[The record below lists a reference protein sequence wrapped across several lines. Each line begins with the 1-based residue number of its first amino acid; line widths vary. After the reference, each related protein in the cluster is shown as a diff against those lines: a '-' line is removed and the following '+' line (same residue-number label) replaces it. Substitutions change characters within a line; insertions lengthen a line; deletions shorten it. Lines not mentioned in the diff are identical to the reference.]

1 VTDNMDET
9 NEITGFA
16 GVKERAEDTARI
28 EISNA
33 SPDFVKN
40 VKVMEATVMYV
51 ENKTI
56 ASNGRY
62 RPDCDAIEFNPDFC
76 GFPETAEG
84 RARFRWHEV
93 IHRADYRYYAC
104 WENDGFKKAIDKA
117 KVLVKPADGK
127 TPNVFNMV
135 LAETN
140 ATESK
145 KLKYT
150 KEDIRGIHDI
160 LSALREGEN
169 EGLSFGHSAEYWA
182 KSAALTPIEIFANL
196 GALDLMN
203 GKGLSVIEMYFNDLF
218 NAYRRIVK

>member
-1 VTDNMDET
+1 MDET
-9 NEITGFA
+9 NNTIGFA
-16 GVKERAEDTARI
+16 GLKERAEDTARI
-28 EISNA
+28 EMSNV
-33 SPDFVKN
+33 SPDFVRNMKM
-40 VKVMEATVMYV
+40 MEATVMYV

-62 RPDCDAIEFNPDFC
+62 RPDIDVIEFNPDFC

-104 WENDGFKKAIDKA
+104 WENIHFKNAIDKA
-117 KVLVKPADGK
+117 KELVKPADGK
-127 TPNVFNMV
+127 IPNVFDRV

-140 ATESK
+140 ATEGK
-145 KLKYT
+145 KPKYT

-160 LSALREGEN
+160 LSALREGDN

-182 KSAALTPIEIFANL
+182 TNAILAPIEIFANL
-196 GALDLMN
+196 GTLDLMN